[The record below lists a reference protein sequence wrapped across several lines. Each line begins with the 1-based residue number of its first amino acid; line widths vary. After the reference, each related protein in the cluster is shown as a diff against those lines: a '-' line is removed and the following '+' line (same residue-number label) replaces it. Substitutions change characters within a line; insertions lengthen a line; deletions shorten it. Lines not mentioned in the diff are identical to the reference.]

1 MGSGTGPDEP
11 SLDLLLLDILLSLQ
25 CSPQDFW
32 KARGYSL
39 QALSQGLSPLPER
52 EMRRDPGNEVYSEF
66 DFHKNLPVA

>member
-1 MGSGTGPDEP
+1 M
-11 SLDLLLLDILLSLQ
+11 IQ